1 MIIRTIAIIIF
12 SIGLTAGSV
21 YVYTLVD
28 PRLDIILLK
37 NEEIMQ
43 LDNKIADLT
52 EANSKLNEQVSSI
65 ATAVKSNESSSGKIN
80 DEYKVCLR
88 KSDRL
93 KSKNR
98 RLIIEVSTLKN
109 KNKILQ
115 EYVQVKNDVT
125 ALKEQISNLNQE
137 KQQLTE
143 DLGTNV
149 NMNLDAEG
157 AVISESL
164 EPVDEVLGNEN
175 EPNIPDVAPIG
186 Q

>member
-1 MIIRTIAIIIF
+1 MIIKTIAIILF
-12 SIGLTAGSV
+12 AVGLSAASV

-52 EANSKLNEQVSSI
+52 ETNTKLNEQVSSI
-65 ATAVKSNESSSGKIN
+65 ASAVKSNESSSGKIN

-93 KSKNR
+93 KNKNR
-98 RLIIEVSTLKN
+98 RLNTEVSALKA

-115 EYVQVKNDVT
+115 EYVQVKNEVT
-125 ALKEQISNLNQE
+125 SLKEQIAGLNQE
-137 KQQLTE
+137 KHQLTE
-143 DLGTNV
+143 ELGTNANV
-149 NMNLDAEG
+149 NLDAEG
-157 AVISESL
+157 AVISDSL
-164 EPVDEVLGNEN
+164 EPPDEAVGNEN
-175 EPNIPDVAPIG
+175 DSIVPEIAPIE

>member
-1 MIIRTIAIIIF
+1 MIRTVITIIF
-12 SIGLTAGSV
+12 SVGLAAGSV

-52 EANSKLNEQVSSI
+52 DLNASLNEQVSSI
-65 ATAVKSNESSSGKIN
+65 ATAVKSNDVSSGKIN

-88 KSDRL
+88 KSKRL
-93 KSKNR
+93 KTNNR
-98 RLIIEVSTLKN
+98 RLSTQLKLVEN

-125 ALKEQISNLNQE
+125 ALKEQIASLNQE
-137 KQQLTE
+137 KQQLTDE
-143 DLGTNV
+143 LGGNV

-157 AVISESL
+157 AVISDSL
-164 EPVDEVLGNEN
+164 EPVDENSSN
-175 EPNIPDVAPIG
+175 DNPSDIPLIER
-186 Q
+186 